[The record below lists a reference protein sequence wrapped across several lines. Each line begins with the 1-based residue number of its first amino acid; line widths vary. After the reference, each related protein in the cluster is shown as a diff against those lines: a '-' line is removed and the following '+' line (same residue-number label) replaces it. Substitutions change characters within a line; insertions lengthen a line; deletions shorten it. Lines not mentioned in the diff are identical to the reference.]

1 MTRVE
6 KIRYKYN
13 MENLKSLGANIESD
27 LSSLFN
33 SLKARKQK
41 YKLSNNAEDK
51 KKRPEKP
58 RKYGSKETISRMI
71 E

>member
-6 KIRYKYN
+6 KIRYKYKI
-13 MENLKSLGANIESD
+13 ENLKSLGANIESD

-41 YKLSNNAEDK
+41 YKLSSSAEVK
-51 KKRPEKP
+51 
-58 RKYGSKETISRMI
+58 
-71 E
+71 